1 MRILFIDN
9 TALIKSDSSFY
20 TYSKNGEL
28 MIALQNAGHDVYVF
42 QFVHHSN
49 SISTF
54 DLLQHNFRVFPQKS
68 GKNKI
73 WSYLIAYFNL
83 FIAVLKCDFVYI
95 YYPNTFKFILPIC
108 WLFRKR
114 YAAYVRG
121 MIGANNKL
129 SYWIY
134 HHAEFVVQTGRFAN
148 EVKCR
153 TLLPRP
159 MINYT
164 SKDIFANRVYPTH
177 IDTLKLLYLGRLD
190 REKGLVELFNAIRML
205 KNKEKKVKLMIVG
218 EGRDR
223 EMLKEEM
230 EKLEIDD
237 KVTFYGAEFDPV
249 KIRWLYTS
257 ADVYVIPTYHE
268 GFPRTIYESMIFGT
282 PIITTMVG
290 GIPYVMK
297 DKFNCKSIDVRSA
310 DSIVD
315 AIEFII
321 DHYDNAITW
330 AKNGFST
337 VREILK
343 RDTHA
348 DTLVKEIE
356 MINKVKKNA
365 TKILE

>member
-1 MRILFIDN
+1 MV
-9 TALIKSDSSFY
+9 
-20 TYSKNGEL
+20 
-28 MIALQNAGHDVYVF
+28 ALQNAGHDVNVF
-42 QFVHHSN
+42 QFAQHSN

-54 DLLQHNFRVFPQKS
+54 DLLQHSFRVFPQKS

-73 WSYLIAYFNL
+73 WSYFIAYFNL
-83 FIAVLKCDFVYI
+83 FMIVLKCDFVYI

-114 YAAYVRG
+114 YATYLRG
-121 MIGANNKL
+121 MVGANSKL
-129 SYWIY
+129 SHWIY
-134 HHAEFVVQTGRFAN
+134 HHAEFVVLTGNFTN
-148 EVKCR
+148 KVKCK

-164 SKDIFANRVYPTH
+164 SKDIFVNRVYPTQ

-190 REKGLVELFNAIRML
+190 RQKGLVELLNAICTL
-205 KNKEKKVKLMIVG
+205 KHKGKKVKLMIVG
-218 EGRDR
+218 DGGDR
-223 EMLKEEM
+223 QMLKEEM
-230 EKLEIDD
+230 AKLEIDGE
-237 KVTFYGAEFDPV
+237 VSFYGAEFDPA
-249 KIRWLYTS
+249 KIRRLYTS
-257 ADVYVIPTYHE
+257 SDAYIIPTYHE

-297 DKFNCKSIDVRSA
+297 DGVNCKSIDVRSV

-321 DHYDNAITW
+321 EHYDNAISW

-348 DTLVKEIE
+348 DTLVKEME
-356 MINKVKKNA
+356 MINKVK
-365 TKILE
+365 

>member
-1 MRILFIDN
+1 MMCTFSNLYTILIAFQHLTYFSI
-9 TALIKSDSSFY
+9 ISESFL
-20 TYSKNGEL
+20 KKRE
-28 MIALQNAGHDVYVF
+28 
-42 QFVHHSN
+42 
-49 SISTF
+49 
-54 DLLQHNFRVFPQKS
+54 
-68 GKNKI
+68 NKI

-190 REKGLVELFNAIRML
+190 REKA
-205 KNKEKKVKLMIVG
+205 
-218 EGRDR
+218 
-223 EMLKEEM
+223 
-230 EKLEIDD
+230 
-237 KVTFYGAEFDPV
+237 
-249 KIRWLYTS
+249 WLNCLT
-257 ADVYVIPTYHE
+257 
-268 GFPRTIYESMIFGT
+268 
-282 PIITTMVG
+282 
-290 GIPYVMK
+290 PYV
-297 DKFNCKSIDVRSA
+297 C
-310 DSIVD
+310 
-315 AIEFII
+315 
-321 DHYDNAITW
+321 
-330 AKNGFST
+330 
-337 VREILK
+337 
-343 RDTHA
+343 
-348 DTLVKEIE
+348 
-356 MINKVKKNA
+356 
-365 TKILE
+365 

>member
-9 TALIKSDSSFY
+9 TALIKNGSSFY

-28 MIALQNAGHDVYVF
+28 MIALQNAGHDVFVF
-42 QFVHHSN
+42 QFAQHSN

-54 DLLQHNFRVFPQKS
+54 DLLQHKFRVFPQKNR
-68 GKNKI
+68 KNKI
-73 WSYLIAYFNL
+73 WSYFIAYFNL
-83 FIAVLKCDFVYI
+83 FMVVLKCDFVYI

-114 YAAYVRG
+114 YATYVRG
-121 MIGANNKL
+121 MIGANSKL

-134 HHAEFVVQTGRFAN
+134 NHAEFNVLTGRFTSEA
-148 EVKCR
+148 KCR

-164 SKDIFANRVYPTH
+164 SKDIFVNRVYPTQ
-177 IDTLKLLYLGRLD
+177 IDMLKLLYLGRLD
-190 REKGLVELFNAIRML
+190 REKGLVELLNAICVL
-205 KNKEKKVKLMIVG
+205 KNKGKKVKLMIVG
-218 EGRDR
+218 EGKDSQ
-223 EMLKEEM
+223 MLNEEM
-230 EKLEIDD
+230 EKLGINDE
-237 KVTFYGAEFDPV
+237 VTFYGAEFDPV
-249 KIRWLYTS
+249 KVRRLYTS
-257 ADVYVIPTYHE
+257 ADAYVIPTYHE

-297 DKFNCKSIDVRSA
+297 DGVNCKSIDVRSV

-321 DHYDNAITW
+321 EHYDNAITW

-348 DTLVKEIE
+348 DTLVKEIGI
-356 MINKVKKNA
+356 INKGK
-365 TKILE
+365 